1 MLNQVEE
8 QSNKEEIENL
18 MGEMLNQV
26 EEQSSKEEIE
36 NLMGEILNRVE
47 EQMTTEEPTVREPV
61 AGEPKPE
68 GITVE
73 TVSENVEEIAM
84 DFLDGMMN
92 DIDASLNIKSEAQ
105 TIEELTDDPRDDIPN
120 WVEDEELPFMERYEK
135 RLANK
140 ELADRTRNQV
150 TAIIRRAGVTN
161 KNILDD
167 VVGETFDIRREL
179 TIVYRGLELSEIESN
194 MGDIATYVHG
204 RAYEYLKNSGLDAKE
219 RFITAQ
225 HVANLMMRFYSPV
238 AFGDEGMEKYAENYV
253 VSNTD
258 ILKARLGIHV
268 FPGAAFDPSKS
279 YEIKMKIDALASE
292 ITDEFVRIGAI
303 DAPVDEEPVDEEPVD
318 EELVDEESEAEELEV
333 EEPEVEAIKTEAPR
347 KTDAVGKPLNMNDAW
362 KLRNNRTLTQAI
374 QNQMSEFMDKYKTPN
389 TNFVAFGLHKD
400 VDRFWLTFSD
410 AKNEKDESKMQRSMK
425 EYSINIFESVYAS
438 TQDMAGENLSTADKI
453 IAVQKITNLWL
464 NTYSP
469 VASDSSY
476 AEYGDNYF
484 VKHADPKTLREDPL
498 FYGESVESLDKAL
511 QEAKFELGIVEKL
524 QVNLS
529 AEFSEKPVERSAK
542 VAETQ
547 APTKTQ
553 VRE

>member
-1 MLNQVEE
+1 MDQE
-8 QSNKEEIENL
+8 QSNKEEIKNL
-18 MGEMLNQV
+18 MGDMLT
-26 EEQSSKEEIE
+26 
-36 NLMGEILNRVE
+36 RVE
-47 EQMTTEEPTVREPV
+47 EQMTTEEPAVQETVV
-61 AGEPKPE
+61 GEPKPE

-105 TIEELTDDPRDDIPN
+105 TIEELTDDPMDDIPN

-253 VSNTD
+253 
-258 ILKARLGIHV
+258 
-268 FPGAAFDPSKS
+268 
-279 YEIKMKIDALASE
+279 IKNGDH
-292 ITDEFVRIGAI
+292 
-303 DAPVDEEPVDEEPVD
+303 
-318 EELVDEESEAEELEV
+318 
-333 EEPEVEAIKTEAPR
+333 AIK
-347 KTDAVGKPLNMNDAW
+347 V
-362 KLRNNRTLTQAI
+362 
-374 QNQMSEFMDKYKTPN
+374 
-389 TNFVAFGLHKD
+389 
-400 VDRFWLTFSD
+400 
-410 AKNEKDESKMQRSMK
+410 MQ
-425 EYSINIFESVYAS
+425 EQE
-438 TQDMAGENLSTADKI
+438 ENLSKEKCTELVNNAAKELHAFDKVEFK
-453 IAVQKITNLWL
+453 ASEFDN
-464 NTYSP
+464 SP
-469 VASDSSY
+469 KNVGQSEAHVSDP
-476 AEYGDNYF
+476 
-484 VKHADPKTLREDPL
+484 V
-498 FYGESVESLDKAL
+498 
-511 QEAKFELGIVEKL
+511 VEK
-524 QVNLS
+524 S
-529 AEFSEKPVERSAK
+529 ASK
-542 VAETQ
+542 
-547 APTKTQ
+547 
-553 VRE
+553 

>member
-1 MLNQVEE
+1 
-8 QSNKEEIENL
+8 
-18 MGEMLNQV
+18 
-26 EEQSSKEEIE
+26 
-36 NLMGEILNRVE
+36 
-47 EQMTTEEPTVREPV
+47 
-61 AGEPKPE
+61 
-68 GITVE
+68 
-73 TVSENVEEIAM
+73 
-84 DFLDGMMN
+84 
-92 DIDASLNIKSEAQ
+92 
-105 TIEELTDDPRDDIPN
+105 
-120 WVEDEELPFMERYEK
+120 
-135 RLANK
+135 
-140 ELADRTRNQV
+140 
-150 TAIIRRAGVTN
+150 
-161 KNILDD
+161 
-167 VVGETFDIRREL
+167 
-179 TIVYRGLELSEIESN
+179 
-194 MGDIATYVHG
+194 
-204 RAYEYLKNSGLDAKE
+204 
-219 RFITAQ
+219 
-225 HVANLMMRFYSPV
+225 
-238 AFGDEGMEKYAENYV
+238 
-253 VSNTD
+253 
-258 ILKARLGIHV
+258 
-268 FPGAAFDPSKS
+268 
-279 YEIKMKIDALASE
+279 
-292 ITDEFVRIGAI
+292 
-303 DAPVDEEPVDEEPVD
+303 
-318 EELVDEESEAEELEV
+318 
-333 EEPEVEAIKTEAPR
+333 
-347 KTDAVGKPLNMNDAW
+347 MNDAW

-511 QEAKFELGIVEKL
+511 QEAKFELGIIDKL